1 MVVWYELV
9 ELFSLLLTEGVISQ
23 LQHRVERM
31 LREQGELEEDHKAA
45 LLELQEKNER

>member
-1 MVVWYELV
+1 MI
-9 ELFSLLLTEGVISQ
+9 LFTEGVISQ

-31 LREQGELEEDHKAA
+31 LREQGELENDHKAA